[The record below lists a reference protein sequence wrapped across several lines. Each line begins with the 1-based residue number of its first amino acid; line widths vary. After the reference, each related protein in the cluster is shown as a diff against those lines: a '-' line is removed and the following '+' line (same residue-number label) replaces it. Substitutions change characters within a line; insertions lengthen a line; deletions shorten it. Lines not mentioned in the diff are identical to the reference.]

1 VTVEDPHQPSGL
13 NRAPAAPLD
22 APAGHLTAAGR
33 RAALDEALA
42 LVGTYFAR
50 GSRPLHVQPGP
61 SRSTDEAATDRLLS
75 ALRLR
80 LAIAA
85 TDRLVG
91 LAGDITRRPNFRYE
105 RRKDESV
112 GAVRGRLDVTRYITG
127 TQRLQQPPRYPVTT
141 AVRTQATPEN
151 TLLVCAAHWLLS
163 ELGQTALLTGL
174 PNPGPERE
182 ASRTATEEIRGLLAL
197 PLFAACRPSA
207 REVMRLDGLL
217 RLLDQVDVRIWTG
230 RVLNAEPYARLV
242 EWMRDSL
249 SGKPAATAGQL
260 DWSFY
265 GEEFDP
271 KLFELWCLSR
281 LATAIGTMLGHHPV
295 PPDLSRRLTAPMY
308 TWDTP
313 TGLLEIHFQ
322 RSPHVHGDR
331 FAAKWFRVGDETALA
346 GIPDI
351 SVVGRP
357 TQGEQSLVLLDP
369 KLRQRATGAA
379 EEIYKLLGYFEQY
392 GLHGQG
398 AGALLLYGTD
408 DRVTE
413 YETAQKGRM
422 LETTV
427 DPARS
432 AATLTRAWAALAR
445 LALGAVGLQSL
456 PTPHDPHRDS
466 ASASEASEEA
476 NEDRAQRLA
485 VFQLAALA
493 QQVGDAALM
502 PWRSQLETAF
512 PGTWTVLGDD
522 TQEMCATA
530 VYLGNV
536 LTDGRDFS
544 GPVLGLA
551 AAAEKLLH
559 EHVLGPAAQIEPN
572 VATQRMLGQVLEML
586 RFALGATNTTP
597 RIAAVRTTLN
607 QLRVDK
613 VEMGS
618 VVTGLAT
625 LNRDYRRA
633 AAHRELLP
641 RSTWIDC
648 YRLALVGPEPLLPRL
663 ASLML

>member
-1 VTVEDPHQPSGL
+1 MTAENPNPPSRVDPEQS
-13 NRAPAAPLD
+13 APLD
-22 APAGHLTAAGR
+22 AAAGRLTATGR
-33 RAALDEALA
+33 RAAIDEALA
-42 LVGTYFAR
+42 LVGTYFER
-50 GSRPLHVQPGP
+50 GSRALHVQPGP
-61 SRSTDEAATDRLLS
+61 SRSADAAATDRLLA

-80 LAIAA
+80 LALAA
-85 TDRLVG
+85 AERLAG

-151 TLLVCAAHWLLS
+151 TLLVCAAHWLLG

-182 ASRTATEEIRGLLAL
+182 ASRTATEEMRGLLAL
-197 PLFAACRPSA
+197 PLFATCRSAA
-207 REVMRLDGLL
+207 REIMRLERLGG
-217 RLLDQVDVRIWTG
+217 LLDQVDVRITTG
-230 RVLNAEPYARLV
+230 RVLNAQPYARLV

-281 LATAIGTMLGHHPV
+281 LATAIGTMLGHHPA

-322 RSPHVHGDR
+322 RSPHVYGAR
-331 FAAKWFRVGDETALA
+331 FAATWLRVDDGTALA
-346 GIPDI
+346 GVPDI
-351 SVVGRP
+351 SVIGRP
-357 TQGEQSLVLLDP
+357 TQGEQRLVLLDP
-369 KLRQRATGAA
+369 KLRQRPTGAA

-413 YETAQKGRM
+413 YETDQQGRM

-432 AATLTRAWAALAR
+432 TAQTTRAWAALAR

-456 PTPHDPHRDS
+456 PAPHDAHRDP
-466 ASASEASEEA
+466 AREAGEEA
-476 NEDRAQRLA
+476 DEDRAQRLA

-493 QQVGDAALM
+493 QQVGDAALQ

-512 PGTWTVLGDD
+512 PGTWAALGED

-559 EHVLGPAAQIEPN
+559 EHVLGPAARIEPD
-572 VATQRMLGQVLEML
+572 VATQHMLGQMLEML
-586 RFALGATNTTP
+586 RLAVATTNTAP
-597 RIAAVRTTLN
+597 SIAAVRTALG
-607 QLRVDK
+607 QHHVDQ

-618 VVTGLAT
+618 VVAGLTT
-625 LNRDYRRA
+625 LNRQYRRP

-648 YRLALVGPEPLLPRL
+648 HRLALVGPEPLLPRL
-663 ASLML
+663 AALVL